1 MRNDQIFV
9 LLLVVLLPMSGCM
22 DSTIGEVEG
31 TDDTESDTTVVNTTT
46 VVNNYYNQTTNHLPI
61 IHMANVGQ
69 AGFNDGEDEQRS
81 TYNQTTGEEE
91 TRMYYRYYGF
101 WFSVIDVDGNIT
113 AVGIDGD
120 LDLTIDHEFIL
131 DANSSWSDF
140 SYHES
145 YGFAWSNTTNGGI
158 AYWGADYDGYCYLRF
173 NLIAIDDAGG
183 LTVIPYTMTI
193 GNNQGCD
200 VWDD

>member
-22 DSTIGEVEG
+22 DNTVGEVEG
-31 TDDTESDTTVVNTTT
+31 TEDTESNTT
-46 VVNNYYNQTTNHLPI
+46 VVNNYYNQTINHLPV
-61 IHMANVGQ
+61 IHMASLGQ
-69 AGFNDGEDEQRS
+69 TGGTSFTAEDEQRS

-91 TRMYYRYYGF
+91 SRMYYRYYGF
-101 WFSVIDVDGNIT
+101 WFSAIDVDGNIT

-131 DANSSWSDF
+131 DGNSSWSDIT
-140 SYHES
+140 YHES
-145 YGFAWSNTTNGGI
+145 YGFAWSNTSNGGI
-158 AYWGADYDGYCYLRF
+158 AQWGGDSDGYCYLRF
-173 NLIAIDDAGG
+173 NLIAIDNAGG
-183 LTVIPYTMTI
+183 LTVIPYTFTI

-200 VWDD
+200 VWD

>member
-1 MRNDQIFV
+1 MRKDQIFV
-9 LLLVVLLPMSGCM
+9 LMLVIFLPLTGCFG
-22 DSTIGEVEG
+22 DAIGEAEAEEETEG
-31 TDDTESDTTVVNTTT
+31 TT
-46 VVNNYYNQTTNHLPI
+46 VVNNYYNQTTYHLPV
-61 IHMANVGQ
+61 IHMASVGQ
-69 AGFNDGEDEQRS
+69 TGDFNAQEDEPRS

-145 YGFAWSNTTNGGI
+145 YGFAWSNTTSGGV
-158 AYWGADYDGYCYLRF
+158 AYWGGDYDGYCYLRF

-193 GNNQGCD
+193 GNNLGCD